1 LAWYKLLWNDELFTL
16 YIARLPTYSDIW
28 SLLASG
34 VEQTPP
40 TFHILARMSLKLFG
54 VTPWA
59 LRLPEILGVGV
70 MSLCLFLIV
79 SRRSSAA
86 YGLVAMVLPLVTHAL
101 YYATEARPYGL
112 VLGCAALSLL
122 CWQSMADDRR
132 RILSLAGLSA
142 SLAAA
147 LASHYYA
154 VLIFV
159 PLAAGEVA
167 RTIVRRRLDPSVCLA
182 FALATIPLWVFLP
195 LIQSGRKL
203 SVTFWARPRW
213 FAPVSFYQNLLALT
227 ASGAIFL
234 FVGIL
239 VLLTFYAIVRS
250 PNGAAPKVRAASGVP
265 VYEIV
270 AALGYLAI
278 PVVGVLL
285 AKLATG
291 AFTDRYV
298 IAAVVGLA
306 LIIPWGAY
314 VILDRRAT
322 MGIALAAA
330 LFSWFVVKD
339 GIEPALKERAERAGL
354 HDTFEFLRTA
364 APGQAPLVIASPHLF
379 FQLSHHAPPELASR
393 FVYLVD
399 TAASLRYLKADTA
412 ELGIREFARWTPLS
426 IQDYRSYV
434 GAHPR
439 FLLYGDTGGWVW
451 LLPHLLATG
460 ARLQLVAV
468 DGPLRLFLVDTAAG
482 SSDGAGAR
490 PGSAAPRSP
499 G

>member
-1 LAWYKLLWNDELFTL
+1 ML
-16 YIARLPTYSDIW
+16 S
-28 SLLASG
+28 SG

-54 VTPWA
+54 VNHWA

-70 MSLCLFLIV
+70 MSLCLFVVV

-112 VLGCAALSLL
+112 VLGFAAFSLL
-122 CWQSMADDRR
+122 CWQSLADDRR

-159 PLAAGEVA
+159 PLVLGEGA
-167 RTIVRRRLDPSVCLA
+167 RTIVRRRLDPWVWLA
-182 FALATIPLWVFLP
+182 FAVATIPLWVFLP
-195 LIQSGRKL
+195 LIQSGRQL
-203 SVTFWARPRW
+203 SGTFWAKPRW
-213 FAPVSFYQNLLALT
+213 FDPVLFYQDLLALT

-239 VLLTFYAIVRS
+239 VLLTLYPIVRS
-250 PNGAAPKVRAASGVP
+250 SIGAEPRVRP
-265 VYEIV
+265 VSRIPPGEVV

-278 PVVGVLL
+278 PVIAVLL

-291 AFTDRYV
+291 AFTDRYAP
-298 IAAVVGLA
+298 AAVLGLA

-314 VILDRRAT
+314 LILDGRAT
-322 MGIALAAA
+322 IGLALAAV

-339 GIEPALKERAERAGL
+339 GIQPALEQRHALAGL
-354 HDTFEFLRTA
+354 QYTFDFLKTA
-364 APGQAPLVIASPHLF
+364 APGGEPLVIASAHMF
-379 FQLSHHAPPELASR
+379 FQLSYYAPPELASR
-393 FVYLVD
+393 FVYLAD
-399 TAASLRYLKADTA
+399 RAAALRYLNTDTVDLA
-412 ELGIREFARWTPLS
+412 IQEFRRWTPMS
-426 IQDYRSYV
+426 IEDYHSYV
-434 GAHPR
+434 RAHPR
-439 FLLYGDTGGWVW
+439 FLLFGDAGAWVW
-451 LLPHLLATG
+451 LLPDLQASG
-460 ARLQLVAV
+460 ARLQLVAM
-468 DGPLRLFLVDTAAG
+468 DGSLRLFLVDTAVESGHRA
-482 SSDGAGAR
+482 DGRSGK
-490 PGSAAPRSP
+490 AAPWSSR
-499 G
+499 